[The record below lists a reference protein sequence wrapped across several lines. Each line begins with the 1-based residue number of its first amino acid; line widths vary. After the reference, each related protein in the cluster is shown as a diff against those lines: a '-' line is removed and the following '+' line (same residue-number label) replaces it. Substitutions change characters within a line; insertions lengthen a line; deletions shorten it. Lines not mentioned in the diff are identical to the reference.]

1 MPDTGVPETTEN
13 TISVAELTVRDTITN
28 GRKVIYTSESE
39 ITADNVV
46 DVLRYADSWHQLNVA
61 DIDWLYAYW
70 HGKQPILYRE
80 KEIRPEI
87 KNTVVENHAYSIVS
101 FYSGYVFADPIQY
114 VRRAAVTSD
123 DVDGEKADAVSLN
136 IGILNEYMFAEDKTA
151 VDKEVGDWA
160 LVCGVGVKGIL
171 ADGDAGEDKDDSPF
185 EIQALD
191 PRLAF
196 VVYSRRFGNRP
207 MLGVQ
212 IIPVDGKPSI
222 YACWTEREYFEI
234 QGWAIRSRKEHT
246 YGEIP
251 VVEYPLNSERIG
263 VFQPVLPLLNAIN
276 NVQSNRLDGIE
287 QFIQSFTKFINVDI
301 DENEFESL
309 RRLGAIKV
317 FSDDSVGKADV
328 DIVSS
333 ELNQEQTQ
341 TLVDHLV
348 QQVHNLV
355 GIPDRGFGKRTTGDT
370 GQAVMLRDGWSDAE
384 TRAKGYELMFKR
396 AEKQFIRIALN
407 IMSDVRGVEL
417 RPSNIDIKFTRNR
430 SDNLLVKTQGLQNM
444 LEAGVHPHI
453 SFGLCGL
460 FSDPEQAYLDS
471 EEYLE
476 KWKTVER
483 PEIDDELNPDAGD
496 NTTVEEG
503 RVRTSVRARQVVSH
517 RAKGGVVTR
526 HAEQ

>member
-1 MPDTGVPETTEN
+1 MPDTGIPETTEN
-13 TISVAELTVRDTITN
+13 TISVAELTVRDVITN

-39 ITADNVV
+39 ITAENVV
-46 DVLRYADSWHQLNVA
+46 SVLRYADSWHQLNVS
-61 DIDWLYAYW
+61 DINWLYDYW

-171 ADGDAGEDKDDSPF
+171 ADGDVGDDRDDSPF

-207 MLGVQ
+207 MMGVQ

-234 QGWAIRSRKEHT
+234 QGWVINKEKSKSHT

-276 NVQSNRLDGIE
+276 AVQSNRIDGIE
-287 QFIQSFTKFINVDI
+287 QFIQSFMKFINVDI
-301 DENEFESL
+301 DEDDFESL

-317 FSDDSVGKADV
+317 FSDDAVGRSDV
-328 DIVSS
+328 EIVSS
-333 ELNQEQTQ
+333 ELNQEHTQ

-453 SFGLCGL
+453 AFGLCGL

-476 KWKTVER
+476 KWITADK
-483 PEIDDELNPDAGD
+483 PEIDDELNPDASD

-503 RVRTSVRARQVVSH
+503 RVRTAVRARQVVSH
-517 RAKGGVVTR
+517 RAKGGTVTR
-526 HAEQ
+526 V